1 MNYLAVDKNIAK
13 KYAKAF
19 MLVFPESFSRDHIPA
34 MNYAHNFLKTHKKIV
49 FFLQLPQFNEERK
62 KAMIADLIRY
72 FSLPESLESLI
83 HLLIKH
89 NRTFYFPDVLSNIIE
104 LYAEKTN
111 SIEFLCSST
120 QILSQQ
126 QQDAI
131 RKFLNH
137 SLNKEI
143 ILTSTVDNSIIAGL
157 RLKSHNYLW
166 EYSVHKQIQALQAL
180 KRQG

>member
-1 MNYLAVDKNIAK
+1 MNYMAVDKNIAK

-19 MLVFPESFSRDHIPA
+19 MLVFPQSFSRDDIQV
-34 MNYAHNFLKTHKKIV
+34 MNYAYNFLKTHKKIL

-62 KAMIADLIRY
+62 KAMIADLLQY
-72 FSLPESLESLI
+72 FSLPASLDSLI

-89 NRTFYFPDVLSNIIE
+89 NRTFYLPDILSNIIE

-120 QILSQQ
+120 RILNQQ

-131 RKFLNH
+131 QKFLNH

-143 ILTSTVDNSIIAGL
+143 ILTSIIDNSLIAGL
-157 RLKSHNYLW
+157 RLQSHNYLW
-166 EYSVHKQIQALQAL
+166 EYSVQKQIQALQAL